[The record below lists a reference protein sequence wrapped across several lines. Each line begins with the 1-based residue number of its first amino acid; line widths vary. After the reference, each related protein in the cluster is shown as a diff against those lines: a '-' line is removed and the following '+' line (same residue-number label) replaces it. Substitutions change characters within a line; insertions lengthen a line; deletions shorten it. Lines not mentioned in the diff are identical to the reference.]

1 MRWVET
7 RKGVLP
13 SQQDTLQYIRGLLDA
28 DGYTYGDRDP
38 EMIEILALSSN
49 IDLVRTF
56 IIENGIFEKL
66 DRLAK
71 ARR

>member
-1 MRWVET
+1 MVVT
-7 RKGVLP
+7 RKGVSP

-38 EMIEILALSSN
+38 EIIETLALCTN
-49 IDLVRTF
+49 IDPVHTF

-66 DRLAK
+66 DRLTQRAQ
-71 ARR
+71 A